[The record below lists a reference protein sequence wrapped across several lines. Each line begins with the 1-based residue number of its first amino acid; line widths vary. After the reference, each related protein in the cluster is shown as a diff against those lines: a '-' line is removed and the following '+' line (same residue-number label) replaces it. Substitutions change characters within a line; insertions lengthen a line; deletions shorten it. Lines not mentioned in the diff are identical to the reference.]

1 MDRHALQL
9 RQPHYWVRSDPP
21 SGVQWLGG
29 RQRSFRRSAFS
40 GVVDR
45 NISTAP
51 TPTTP
56 TTIPRGLGRCK
67 APCILHLHKAQL
79 DLRCGLQDE
88 GGQFRSCE
96 DHRGRNDRARRS
108 DPSNA
113 RQRGGEGRFPHD
125 NDATLQHFAGCTVAA
140 YATAKHLGVEALSS
154 FGISESYYLSKPA
167 GCWLLQSGQIGVG
180 HGLKAE
186 IPRVHPV
193 TDTIGDNNV
202 AQNPEGLHV
211 SLRLL

>member
-1 MDRHALQL
+1 VDWDAAKRRAFCTCTK
-9 RQPHYWVRSDPP
+9 P
-21 SGVQWLGG
+21 SSIFDVVCKMKEVSFEAAKIIVAEMIG
-29 RQRSFRRSAFS
+29 RADLIRR
-40 GVVDR
+40 
-45 NISTAP
+45 T
-51 TPTTP
+51 
-56 TTIPRGLGRCK
+56 RGK
-67 APCILHLHKAQL
+67 
-79 DLRCGLQDE
+79 
-88 GGQFRSCE
+88 
-96 DHRGRNDRARRS
+96 
-108 DPSNA
+108 
-113 RQRGGEGRFPHD
+113 GGERGRFPHD